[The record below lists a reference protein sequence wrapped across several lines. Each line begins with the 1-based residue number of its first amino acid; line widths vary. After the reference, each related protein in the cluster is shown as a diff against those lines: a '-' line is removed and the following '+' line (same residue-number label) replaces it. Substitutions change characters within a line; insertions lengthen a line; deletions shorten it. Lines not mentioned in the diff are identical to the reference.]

1 MKFKETLINFIY
13 PPTCPLCGDVI
24 AGGRDAVCGE
34 CRPMIEYPREPL
46 CLRCGCE
53 ITDAE
58 QELCA
63 DCSSHTRSYVKGFPA
78 MKYQYP
84 LDESIAAF
92 KYHNEREHAVFYA
105 NEIVR
110 RHGKALLGLGI
121 DTMIPIPVHKKKL
134 QKRGYNQAEVLAAA
148 LSDRLSIPVET
159 ELLVRA
165 VNTEPQKSLDPEH
178 REQNLKKAFQCT
190 KKSVSYK
197 KVLLVD
203 DIYTTG
209 ATIEACTK
217 CLHAAGIPEVYYTSV
232 AIGTGA

>member
-1 MKFKETLINFIY
+1 M
-13 PPTCPLCGDVI
+13 
-24 AGGRDAVCGE
+24 
-34 CRPMIEYPREPL
+34 
-46 CLRCGCE
+46 
-53 ITDAE
+53 
-58 QELCA
+58 
-63 DCSSHTRSYVKGFPA
+63 
-78 MKYQYP
+78 
-84 LDESIAAF
+84 
-92 KYHNEREHAVFYA
+92 
-105 NEIVR
+105 R
-110 RHGKALLGLGI
+110 RHGKTLLGLGI
-121 DTMIPIPVHKKKL
+121 DAMIPIPVHKKKL

-165 VNTEPQKSLDPEH
+165 VNTEPQKRLDPEH

-217 CLHAAGIPEVYYTSV
+217 CLQAAGIPEVYYTSV